1 MHFGSPF
8 DPRGNE
14 GTSGKFEFKVV
25 YEKNY
30 VDGINQI
37 LLEENP

>member
-14 GTSGKFEFKVV
+14 GTSSKFEFKVV
-25 YEKNY
+25 YEKVY